1 MAQICVFAILLG
13 LIEFKLETHV
23 DIVVINNIT
32 GQQVERV
39 PLKTF
44 VELTLNFRFVNGF
57 PILLA
62 SLLHNQKEI
71 HTAS

>member
-1 MAQICVFAILLG
+1 VAQICVFAILLG

-62 SLLHNQKEI
+62 SLLHYQKEI

>member
-57 PILLA
+57 PILLP
-62 SLLHNQKEI
+62 SLLHYQKEI